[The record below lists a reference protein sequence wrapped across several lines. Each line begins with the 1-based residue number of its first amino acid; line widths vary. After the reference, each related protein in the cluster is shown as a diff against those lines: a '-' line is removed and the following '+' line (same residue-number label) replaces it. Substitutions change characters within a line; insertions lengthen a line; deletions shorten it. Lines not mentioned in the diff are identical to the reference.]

1 LADASCKPLYF
12 LGSVSAQPLRAV
24 LSDAAG
30 GVRQAGASMEFVTVP
45 GVNLTTTAP
54 GVPGNVTKGLG
65 DLDSGFD
72 IGATLTANDKK
83 LVGWVDPNTTPG
95 LAKINTAADMLA
107 FYRHS
112 GQITGEVTRD
122 FVNAL
127 QSAIA
132 SGNGIPIN
140 PALLMSKGA
149 SQNPLSPETASAL
162 FSILSQNNA
171 ASPQGAD

>member
-1 LADASCKPLYF
+1 M
-12 LGSVSAQPLRAV
+12 Q
-24 LSDAAG
+24 
-30 GVRQAGASMEFVTVP
+30 FVTVP

-54 GVPGNVTKGLG
+54 GVAGNVTKGLG
-65 DLDSGFD
+65 DLDSAFD

-112 GQITGEVTRD
+112 GQITGEVTSD
-122 FVNAL
+122 FVGAL
-127 QSAIA
+127 QTAIA
-132 SGNGIPIN
+132 KGAGVPIN

-149 SQNPLSPETASAL
+149 QQSPLSSETASAL
-162 FSILSQNNA
+162 FSILSENNSA
-171 ASPQGAD
+171 ATLGGARLS